1 MIRKLSR
8 LLEIYEAEISNNTEV
23 KIEHF
28 TSLTNSLFTLIN
40 SLYENKEE
48 ISHFHSEIEGKFFRF
63 GLANQ
68 SLVTLIKGN
77 SFNLLEKDVV
87 VADMFSIYSIVRMQ
101 IEAYLIMF
109 YLFFDD
115 VNDDEKNLRYDVYRL
130 HGLQKQASFKLHNET
145 PKDKVQL
152 EKIRKETLDAIQ
164 LIKNSP
170 LYKNAS
176 EKEKKEFLKPRFAKL
191 VKSEILFEK
200 SGITQSRIDQM
211 WSIFSNHAHS
221 EYISD
226 RQFNTAYKI
235 NNSIQGNTDLAI
247 SLCTIMTSK
256 LLVFLTK
263 TFKSAQEKM
272 ETLEVSEQVDI
283 NFWSTFDKRK

>member
-1 MIRKLSR
+1 MEKKIAR
-8 LLEIYEAEISNNTEV
+8 LLEIYEAGISNNIAL
-23 KIEHF
+23 KKEHF
-28 TSLTNSLFTLIN
+28 DSLTNSLFTLIN
-40 SLYENKEE
+40 SLYENKED
-48 ISHFHSEIEGKFFRF
+48 ISHFQTDMEGKFFRF

-68 SLVTLIKGN
+68 SLINLIKGN
-77 SFNLLEKDVV
+77 SFKLLDKDVL

-115 VNDDEKNLRYDVYRL
+115 IIDEEKNFRYDIYRL

-145 PKDKVQL
+145 ANDKIQL
-152 EKIRKETLDAIQ
+152 EKITKETSDAIER
-164 LIKNSP
+164 IKSSSI
-170 LYKNAS
+170 YKKAS
-176 EKEKKEFLKPRFAKL
+176 VKEQKEYLKPRFAKL

-235 NNSIQGNTDLAI
+235 NNSTLNNQDLAI

-256 LLVFLTK
+256 LIIFLTK
-263 TFKSAQEKM
+263 TFKSAEEKLNN
-272 ETLEVSEQVDI
+272 LEVAEQVDV
-283 NFWSTFDKRK
+283 NFWSNFDKKE

>member
-1 MIRKLSR
+1 MEEKIAR
-8 LLEIYEAEISNNTEV
+8 LLEIYDAGVSNNIAL

-28 TSLTNSLFTLIN
+28 NSLTNSLFILIN

-48 ISHFHSEIEGKFFRF
+48 ISHFQSEIEGKFFRF

-68 SLVTLIKGN
+68 SLINLIKGN
-77 SFNLLEKDVV
+77 SFKLLDKDVV

-115 VNDDEKNLRYDVYRL
+115 INDEENNLRYDIYRL
-130 HGLQKQASFKLHNET
+130 HGLQKQASFKLSNET
-145 PKDKVQL
+145 PNDKIQFD
-152 EKIRKETLDAIQ
+152 KINEETSDAIKR
-164 LIKNSP
+164 IKSFSI
-170 LYKNAS
+170 YKKAS
-176 EKEKKEFLKPRFAKL
+176 AKEQREYLKPRFAKL
-191 VKSEILFEK
+191 VKSEVLFEK

-235 NNSIQGNTDLAI
+235 NNSIQGNKDLAI
-247 SLCTIMTSK
+247 SICTIMTSK
-256 LLVFLTK
+256 LIVFLTK
-263 TFKSAQEKM
+263 TFKSAEEKLNN
-272 ETLEVSEQVDI
+272 LEVAEQIDI
-283 NFWSTFDKRK
+283 NFWSNFDKKE